1 MLALGLEGTLRGLEG
16 TLLRLLSSTKRRLPP
31 ETHPTR
37 SSFYSSD
44 LDPVEDLF
52 KVKGFLPRDCSLVA
66 ASHTNVRT

>member
-1 MLALGLEGTLRGLEG
+1 
-16 TLLRLLSSTKRRLPP
+16 LPP

-44 LDPVEDLF
+44 LDPIEDLF

-66 ASHTNVRT
+66 ASRTNVRT